1 MTLRDSAATGS
12 GERPG
17 NTRGLGAGTERR
29 SRIYFLDYLRAGLVS
44 LVILHHTAIT
54 YGAIGS
60 WYYTEPST
68 GPGAALLSLFTNF
81 NQAWFL
87 GCFFLISGYLS
98 PASFDRKG
106 PRQFLKDRLIR
117 LGIPLVIFFFVID
130 PITAYI
136 AFSHLPASQ
145 VIAAGFALPLTFNWQ
160 FFVNAVSTG
169 PLWFVEMLLIF
180 EFGYAFLRVAR
191 NGVKMQGEKERP
203 FPSYRSIAIFILL
216 LALTAYLLRAI
227 VPIDAEALGFPSIF
241 DLPQYL
247 SFFIVGTVAARG
259 DWLRR
264 MPSSMANRFFVM
276 ALIGSATLLPLAII
290 GTDVTSLG
298 WGSLLGYGSLSSA
311 IYSLWDSAFAV
322 GMSMF
327 AISFFRSRFDSP
339 GRLWK
344 IFSQDFYAA
353 FILQAL
359 VIVIVAAVLLSS
371 VSLGSLPKFGLAA
384 AIILPL
390 TWGAAYLVRKLPFAD
405 RIL

>member
-1 MTLRDSAATGS
+1 MLDSSMTGTRVRPPTAPAA
-12 GERPG
+12 
-17 NTRGLGAGTERR
+17 GAGTGRR

-60 WYYTEPST
+60 WYYTEPPT
-68 GPGAALLSLFTNF
+68 GPGASLLSLFTNF

-106 PRQFLKDRLIR
+106 PRQFLKDRLVR
-117 LGIPLVIFFFVID
+117 LGIPLVIFFFVLD
-130 PITAYI
+130 PIIVYI

-145 VIAAGFALPLTFNWQ
+145 VVAAGFTLPLTFNWQ

-180 EFGYAFLRVAR
+180 EFGYSFWRVAR
-191 NGVKMQGEKERP
+191 GGVKMQGEKERQ
-203 FPSYRSIAIFILL
+203 FPSHRKIAGFILL
-216 LALTAYLLRAI
+216 LALTAYLLRAV
-227 VPIDAEALGFPSIF
+227 VPINADVLGFPSIF

-247 SFFIVGTVAARG
+247 SFFIVGTIAAQG
-259 DWLRR
+259 DWLRK
-264 MPSSMANRFFVM
+264 MPSSMANRFFIV
-276 ALIGSATLLPLAII
+276 ALIASATLLPLAII
-290 GTDVTSLG
+290 GTDVASLG
-298 WGSLLGYGSLSSA
+298 WGSLLGYGTLSSA
-311 IYSLWDSAFAV
+311 IYSLWDSTFAV

-327 AISFFRSRFDSP
+327 AISFFRRHFNSP

-344 IFSQDFYAA
+344 LFSQDFYAA

-371 VSLGSLPKFGLAA
+371 VNLDSLPKFGLAA
-384 AIILPL
+384 VIILPL
-390 TWGAAYLVRKLPFAD
+390 TWGAAYFVRKIPFAD
-405 RIL
+405 RVL

>member
-1 MTLRDSAATGS
+1 MRNSAAFGS
-12 GERPG
+12 GERPTD
-17 NTRGLGAGTERR
+17 TRAVGVEGEHR
-29 SRIYFLDYLRAGLVS
+29 SRIYFLDYLRAGLVC

-117 LGIPLVIFFFVID
+117 LGIPLVIFFFMLD
-130 PITAYI
+130 PIIVYI
-136 AFSHLPASQ
+136 AFSHLPGSQ
-145 VIAAGFALPLTFNWQ
+145 VVAAGFTLPLTFNWQ

-180 EFGYAFLRVAR
+180 EFGYAVWRMAR
-191 NGVKMQGEKERP
+191 NGVKAQAEKERP
-203 FPSYRSIAIFILL
+203 FPSYRKISAFILL
-216 LALTAYLLRAI
+216 LALSAYLLRTI
-227 VPIDAEALGFPSIF
+227 IPINAGVLGFPSIF

-247 SFFIVGTVAARG
+247 SFFIVGTVIART
-259 DWLRR
+259 DWLKK
-264 MPSSMANRFFVM
+264 MPSSMANRFFII
-276 ALIGSATLLPLAII
+276 ALIASATLLPLAII

-298 WGSLLGYGSLSSA
+298 WGSLLGNGSLSSA
-311 IYSLWDSAFAV
+311 IYSLWDSTFAV

-327 AISFFRSRFDSP
+327 AISFFRNHFDSP

-344 IFSQDFYAA
+344 LFSQDFYAA

-359 VIVIVAAVLLSS
+359 VIVLVATVLLSS
-371 VSLGSLPKFGLAA
+371 VSLDSLPKFGLAA
-384 AIILPL
+384 VIILPL
-390 TWGAAYLVRKLPFAD
+390 TWSAAHVVRKIPFAD
-405 RIL
+405 RVL

>member
-1 MTLRDSAATGS
+1 MLDSSMTGIRVRPPTAPAA
-12 GERPG
+12 
-17 NTRGLGAGTERR
+17 GAGTGRR

-60 WYYTEPST
+60 WYYTEPPT
-68 GPGAALLSLFTNF
+68 GPGASLLSLFTNF

-98 PASFDRKG
+98 PASFDLKG
-106 PRQFLKDRLIR
+106 PRQFLKDRLVR
-117 LGIPLVIFFFVID
+117 LGIPLVIFFFVLD
-130 PITAYI
+130 PIIVYI

-145 VIAAGFALPLTFNWQ
+145 VVAAGFTLPLTFNWQ

-180 EFGYAFLRVAR
+180 EFGYSFWRVAR
-191 NGVKMQGEKERP
+191 GGVKMQGEKERQ
-203 FPSYRSIAIFILL
+203 FPSHRKIAGFILL
-216 LALTAYLLRAI
+216 LALTAYLLRAV
-227 VPIDAEALGFPSIF
+227 VPINADVLGFPSIF

-247 SFFIVGTVAARG
+247 SFFIVGTIAAQG
-259 DWLRR
+259 DWLRK
-264 MPSSMANRFFVM
+264 MPSSMANRFFIV
-276 ALIGSATLLPLAII
+276 ALIASATLLPLAII
-290 GTDVTSLG
+290 GTDVASLG
-298 WGSLLGYGSLSSA
+298 WGSLLGYGTLSSA
-311 IYSLWDSAFAV
+311 IYSLWDSTFAV

-327 AISFFRSRFDSP
+327 AISFFRRHFNSP

-344 IFSQDFYAA
+344 LFSQDFYAA

-371 VSLGSLPKFGLAA
+371 VNLDSLPKFGLAA
-384 AIILPL
+384 VIILPL
-390 TWGAAYLVRKLPFAD
+390 TWGAAYFVRKIPFAD
-405 RIL
+405 RVL